1 MSSSGLITINFQ
13 IMTNDNKQQKLSDST
28 DTAIAYSTCCVS
40 GAVSKDGISLIHG
53 DSLQAQLSAAFAI
66 CCRNIVCLYLGL
78 NSLKNLW

>member
-1 MSSSGLITINFQ
+1 MIDRNTEAP
-13 IMTNDNKQQKLSDST
+13 NDAKPVLC
-28 DTAIAYSTCCVS
+28 A

>member
-1 MSSSGLITINFQ
+1 M
-13 IMTNDNKQQKLSDST
+13 QKVENIHETQHDGKPLLC
-28 DTAIAYSTCCVS
+28 A